1 MASILGI
8 DTIQHQSGTTA
19 MTIDNSGRVSTPV
32 KPSFFVTGHQS
43 STTSFTTGGESATI
57 NGVTPENYALMYN
70 YHNVH
75 HNVGSH
81 FNNASGRFTCP
92 VAGLYLVT
100 GHVGFTDASN
110 YFGLSLFVTS
120 SARANLADVT
130 CWSDT
135 DTDHQPHSL
144 HAHVN
149 ASVGQQFL
157 MAYKTGYANPRNEST
172 SAPYAS
178 FGATFIG

>member
-1 MASILGI
+1 MSNLLVQNIKH
-8 DTIQHQSGTTA
+8 TNGTTA
-19 MTIDNSGRVSTPV
+19 QTIDSSGRVSTPV

-43 STTSFTTGGESATI
+43 STTTFTTGGESATV
-57 NGVTPENYALMYN
+57 NGVTPSNCTLMYN

-100 GHVGFTDASN
+100 GHNGHKDSVD
-110 YFGLSLFVTS
+110 YFGLGLFCTS
-120 SARANLADVT
+120 SDSTTYGHVIS
-130 CWSDT
+130 WSHNNAVNAGHT
-135 DTDHQPHSL
+135 VV
-144 HAHVN
+144 AHVN

-157 MAYKTGYANPRNEST
+157 MFYPTGLATPSNT
-172 SAPYAS
+172 SSEASYSS
-178 FGATFIG
+178 FGVTFLG